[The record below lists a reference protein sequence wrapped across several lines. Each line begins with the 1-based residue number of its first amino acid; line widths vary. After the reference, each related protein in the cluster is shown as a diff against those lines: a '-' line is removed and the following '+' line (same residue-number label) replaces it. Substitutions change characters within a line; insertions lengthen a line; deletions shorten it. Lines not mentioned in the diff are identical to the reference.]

1 MSASLQETSGLDLAP
16 IVWLGSRKSP
26 EEPLAI
32 LLREHPEV
40 NFQVST
46 VRGSITTVLVLTGE
60 LDLATVREF
69 ESALVEAEKESL
81 SIILDLSGLMFL
93 DCSGL
98 HSFVSGA
105 QRIKNAGGE
114 LKLIAGPP
122 HIHRIFSLTG
132 VDTQFDYV
140 ENRASGL

>member
-1 MSASLQETSGLDLAP
+1 MAASLQETSGFDLAP
-16 IVWLGSRKSP
+16 VVWLGSRKSP
-26 EEPLAI
+26 EEPLAAY
-32 LLREHPEV
+32 LCEHPEM

-81 SIILDLSGLMFL
+81 SIILDLSGLQFL

-98 HSFVSGA
+98 HSFVAAA
-105 QRIKNAGGE
+105 QRIKKAGGE
-114 LKLIAGPP
+114 LKLIAGPA
-122 HIHRIFSLTG
+122 HVQRLFSLTR
-132 VDTQFDYV
+132 VDTLFDFV
-140 ENRASGL
+140 ENRATAL

>member
-1 MSASLQETSGLDLAP
+1 MSASLQETSGFDLAP
-16 IVWLGSRKSP
+16 VVWLGSRKSP

-32 LLREHPEV
+32 LLREHPEM

-69 ESALVEAEKESL
+69 ESALVEAEKEPL

-98 HSFVSGA
+98 HSFVAAA
-105 QRIKNAGGE
+105 QRINKAGGE
-114 LKLIAGPP
+114 LKLVAGPA
-122 HIHRIFSLTG
+122 HIQRLFALTR
-132 VDTQFDYV
+132 VDTLFDFV
-140 ENRASGL
+140 ENRATVL